1 MVSTPTEP
9 PKDTVAKR
17 NAPANRSAAAPE
29 SSASAGAGSTGTWRE
44 WYVAVLAISTTVS
57 AISAPPRTMSAF
69 FMTAVLLVLRDAK
82 HVVDVPAHEVLQGD
96 HVPEEVLVAFHAVH
110 LVAVAREEVV
120 QLAPVGRRGLPE
132 AEHLHLE
139 VGTLAANQILEGLQD
154 GQVESFG
161 VHLDEAE
168 AGDEVGMHPTQEV
181 PQVLPVDPDL
191 EGAAVLPLAHA
202 LVKPAVR
209 EAGFAVLEL
218 VHPVGP
224 HRGEHQRHN
233 AGLPGVEAG
242 VAFEHRE
249 HVRVGLEREHET
261 RRADRQRDRD
271 RGVAGVGADVDRDVA
286 GAQEAAPLIHGRLRW
301 RAAAGARVQPPGDL
315 EAPLPRK
322 VVPFDHES
330 ERFRLRFEAEQV
342 DELLGSHRDALE
354 PAGAKR
360 TKAGSVS
367 QGASPRFRNTSPP
380 PARFFLPRV
389 RPSALASGVLARVRS
404 AAVLGI
410 DAYLVCRLLLEKKM
424 FISSIGGTRSR
435 AAIRSSP
442 GTTSGIYAT
451 LSPTRLFHPT
461 PGAWAIR

>member
-161 VHLDEAE
+161 VHLDE
-168 AGDEVGMHPTQEV
+168 
-181 PQVLPVDPDL
+181 
-191 EGAAVLPLAHA
+191 AAVLPLAHA

-410 DAYLVCRLLLEKKM
+410 DAYLVDVETDIANGLPTFATVGLPQGAVKEGRERVYAALANTGYTFPLKRITVNLAPARLPRE
-424 FISSIGGTRSR
+424 
-435 AAIRSSP
+435 
-442 GTTSGIYAT
+442 
-451 LSPTRLFHPT
+451 
-461 PGAWAIR
+461 